1 MNPDPFSRHPV
12 ATNEHSAE
20 VERLDVSSLGAMLR
34 ARRGKLS
41 LRQAA
46 ADAGVSFS
54 TFSRVEAGSRP
65 DLTSFTLLCAWLGV
79 APSQFFRP
87 VTSRERGPLE
97 EAITH
102 LSGDPRLEPAA
113 AKKITEVLRDMYTV
127 LAKTEVEQP
136 VIACHLRAATVLR
149 PGVPERLNTLL
160 NEMHDKLVERID
172 AGEL

>member
-1 MNPDPFSRHPV
+1 VKLDRSNNDSA
-12 ATNEHSAE
+12 ATNDHSAE
-20 VERLDVSSLGAMLR
+20 IERLDVSSLGAMLS

-54 TFSRVEAGSRP
+54 TFSRVEAGSHP
-65 DLTSFTLLCAWLGV
+65 DLTSFMLLCAWLGV
-79 APSQFFRP
+79 APSQFFTP
-87 VTSRERGPLE
+87 VTARQRGPLE

-102 LSGDPRLEPAA
+102 LRGDPRLEPDA

-127 LAKTEVEQP
+127 LAKTEVSQP
-136 VIACHLRAATVLR
+136 VIACHLRAASVLR

-160 NEMHDKLVERID
+160 NEMHEKLVERID